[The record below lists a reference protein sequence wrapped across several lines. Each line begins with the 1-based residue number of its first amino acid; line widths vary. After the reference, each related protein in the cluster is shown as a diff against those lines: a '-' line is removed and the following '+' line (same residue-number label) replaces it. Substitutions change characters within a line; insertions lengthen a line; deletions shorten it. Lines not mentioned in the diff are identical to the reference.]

1 MAFPGKSAPNFH
13 GKKSVNQSGSLRKLG
28 YTTNK
33 KGFFFFLKS
42 VKHRSLEQKCV
53 CVECVHACGCEKE
66 RMSHIET

>member
-33 KGFFFFLKS
+33 KGFFFFFFK
-42 VKHRSLEQKCV
+42 ECETQKFGTKMCV
-53 CVECVHACGCEKE
+53 CGVCAC
-66 RMSHIET
+66 MWV